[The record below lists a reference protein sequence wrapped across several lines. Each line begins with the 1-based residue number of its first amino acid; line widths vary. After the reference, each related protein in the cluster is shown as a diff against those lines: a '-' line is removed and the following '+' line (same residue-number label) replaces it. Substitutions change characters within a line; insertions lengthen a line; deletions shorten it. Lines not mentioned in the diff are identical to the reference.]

1 MELKLLIFW
10 KFQFGHDFYLVFKLE
25 LEFNFGF
32 LNDKIRA
39 KGGDSHLVPITG
51 SEPSSSKSTL
61 DLTLGPKLN

>member
-1 MELKLLIFW
+1 MELWIFW
-10 KFQFGHDFYLVFKLE
+10 KIQFGYDFYLVLKLE

-61 DLTLGPKLN
+61 DLTLGPIFN